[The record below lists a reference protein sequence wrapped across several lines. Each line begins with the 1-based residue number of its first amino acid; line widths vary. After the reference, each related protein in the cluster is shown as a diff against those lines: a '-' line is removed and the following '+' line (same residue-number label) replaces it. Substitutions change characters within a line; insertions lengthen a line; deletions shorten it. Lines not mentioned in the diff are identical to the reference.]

1 MSHVFDNVSSY
12 FEDRM
17 SPQSKVEHFFNFI
30 ANLIKKKKKNSEKV
44 KTLTIESDNLPTR

>member
-30 ANLIKKKKKNSEKV
+30 ANLIKKNSEKV